1 MANENYEAI
10 LKLLLE
16 AAQATAPVQE
26 PAGIPV
32 GVSNRHL
39 HLSQADQDVLF
50 GAGYQMTPIKDLS
63 QPGQFACKEMV
74 TICGPKGAIEKVRVL
89 GPVRNKTQV
98 EILTGDGFKLGVSA
112 PARQSGDLEGTPGIT
127 IVGPKGSVQI
137 NEGLIVAQRH
147 IHMTLEDAAAYGV
160 HDGQIVDIEIEGPR
174 GGTYAN
180 VIVRAN
186 NTSAL
191 ECHLDTEEANAMSIN
206 SSTKIKIKK

>member
-74 TICGPKGAIEKVRVL
+74 TICGPKGAIEKV
-89 GPVRNKTQV
+89 KQ
-98 EILTGDGFKLGVSA
+98 DGFIGA
-112 PARQSGDLEGTPGIT
+112 FTGGTAAADALDEAAIT
-127 IVGPKGSVQI
+127 ITDVQCKSKTNWTAYTITATPQTNGS
-137 NEGLIVAQRH
+137 
-147 IHMTLEDAAAYGV
+147 LEISYSQTGGSGTEFADA
-160 HDGQIVDIEIEGPR
+160 
-174 GGTYAN
+174 
-180 VIVRAN
+180 
-186 NTSAL
+186 
-191 ECHLDTEEANAMSIN
+191 M
-206 SSTKIKIKK
+206 K